1 MLHAPIKTTSSH
13 KMDGISVASS
23 IVSLGT
29 SFVFCGF
36 AFFLLYKYFNKKV
49 DGESEKS
56 DSLFN
61 VMKDSNSKQTD
72 MILSTQNDIKK
83 ALTELS
89 ESNKKQNATLEGIK
103 EALEPSTL
111 TMLNNI
117 ADAYFDLA
125 KENVSRMIIQLRG
138 ENNLDKKEATITKIR
153 DRVKVLHDERN
164 DALSCFMFR
173 GRRLSDFTREE
184 WIARVS
190 KVVEYELYSEKV
202 SDGRAW
208 ATIDNLYKGI
218 KTEFLRNATNQ

>member
-1 MLHAPIKTTSSH
+1 MIDAVSTVKL
-13 KMDGISVASS
+13 VAS
-23 IVSLGT
+23 LGALT
-29 SFVFCGF
+29 VFFGF
-36 AFFLLYKYFNKKV
+36 ATYLLFKYFNKKI
-49 DGESEKS
+49 DEGKRSSEA
-56 DSLFN
+56 LFEIMSRN
-61 VMKDSNSKQTD
+61 LDEQKASNSKQTD
-72 MILSTQNDIKK
+72 MILATQNDIKQV
-83 ALTELS
+83 LSELS
-89 ESNKKQNATLEGIK
+89 EGSRKQNATLEGIK

-117 ADAYFDLA
+117 ADTYFDLA

-173 GRRLSDFTREE
+173 GRRFSDFTREE